1 MSCWDTARLPWSC
14 HHLVLTA
21 MLPLPSGRSVVSISQ
36 VETLS
41 PRETGLPEWPRCG
54 AAQLP
59 AEPVLFPSSQATAVS
74 DGLVTRTEI
83 PRVFRSHPTGS
94 LVSLTFT
101 QRRGLFT
108 SVAPADYAHWLVLCV
123 CVCVALNAS
132 DFHQLD
138 LGFQFL
144 LLFRVGC
151 Y

>member
-1 MSCWDTARLPWSC
+1 M
-14 HHLVLTA
+14 
-21 MLPLPSGRSVVSISQ
+21 VSISQ
-36 VETLS
+36 AETLS
-41 PRETGLPEWPRCG
+41 LRETGLPVWPSCG
-54 AAQLP
+54 AAELP

-83 PRVFRSHPTGS
+83 PRVFRSHLTGS

-108 SVAPADYAHWLVLCV
+108 SVAPADYAHWLFCV

-132 DFHQLD
+132 DFRQLD
-138 LGFQFL
+138 LGFQSL